1 MTHRRLWSSLLLL
14 FILTVVQA
22 FPAAAQEDLVRSFQ
36 TLAERVITAFQTATD
51 GVRHV
56 RVDVRRP
63 DTLPE
68 ADVRMVG
75 MLRFDVKPK
84 DGSSWYT
91 LRCLFGSRDGRW
103 RLLRAFPELPSDQLT
118 GSNEERWY
126 EAIIERVLKG
136 EQ

>member
-1 MTHRRLWSSLLLL
+1 MTHQRLWSSLSLL
-14 FILTVVQA
+14 FILTAVQA
-22 FPAAAQEDLVRSFQ
+22 FPAPAQEDLVRSFQ

-56 RVDVRRP
+56 RVDVRRR
-63 DTLPE
+63 DTMPE
-68 ADVRMVG
+68 ADIGMVG

-91 LRCLFGSRDGRW
+91 LRCLFGYRDGRW

-118 GSNEERWY
+118 GTNDERWY
-126 EAIIERVLKG
+126 EAVIERVLKS